1 MEWTNSSFRL
11 INILLLECCNRFSF
25 TLKKWYSLLAKILI
39 PPITIIRFRLCIV
52 HIEKILILSLD
63 TKGLYNPIQF
73 LQLYLKFLIQRM
85 KACINKTQVTS
96 VIYSLMILCFFLCMY
111 FKNRQGGLRVQCDIL
126 GKTPHIFLDIFF
138 CVLNRL
144 E

>member
-11 INILLLECCNRFSF
+11 INILLLECCTRFSS

-73 LQLYLKFLIQRM
+73 LSLYLKFLIQRM
-85 KACINKTQVTS
+85 KACINKTQLTG
-96 VIYSLMILCFFLCMY
+96 VIYSLMILCFFCACILKIDRGDSVY
-111 FKNRQGGLRVQCDIL
+111 NVIFQGKR
-126 GKTPHIFLDIFF
+126 HIFSLIFF
-138 CVLNRL
+138 SVS
-144 E
+144 